1 MILLRICKVALYY
14 LSCPEL
20 IRMIDNVSISP
31 AYVIRPSLVIV
42 GRSVRLREQIDSKKN
57 FFIGKRIFD
66 ICFSALFIIGIL
78 SWLLPLMA
86 ILVKLSS
93 PGPVFFVQKRI
104 GRGGKSFTCYK
115 LRTMVINRQADTQQ
129 ASEND
134 SRITGLGWFLRKSNI
149 DEFPQF
155 FNVLMGDMSLV
166 GPRPHMYSDC
176 AKFASMLPGYKFRN
190 MVKPGVTGL
199 AQVKGYHGPTTT
211 RNSVLMRYH
220 WDNYY
225 IRNIG
230 MVLDLKIIYQTT
242 IQRLEAFLAFFPGRM
257 LKGKKRFDDSLV

>member
-1 MILLRICKVALYY
+1 
-14 LSCPEL
+14 
-20 IRMIDNVSISP
+20 MIDNVSISP
-31 AYVIRPSLVIV
+31 AHVIRPSLAIV
-42 GRSVRLREQIDSKKN
+42 GRSVRLREQVDSKRN
-57 FFIGKRIFD
+57 YFICKRIFD

-78 SWLLPLMA
+78 SWLLPVMA
-86 ILVKLSS
+86 ILIKLSS
-93 PGPVFFVQKRI
+93 QGPVFFVQKRI

-115 LRTMVINRQADTQQ
+115 LRTMVINPQADIQQ

-155 FNVLMGDMSLV
+155 FNVLKGDMSLV

-176 AKFASMLPGYKFRN
+176 AKFASILPGYKFRN
-190 MVKPGVTGL
+190 MVKPGLTGL
-199 AQVKGYHGPTTT
+199 AQVKGFHGPTTT
-211 RNSVLMRYH
+211 LNCVLMRYH

-230 MVLDLKIIYQTT
+230 LLLDLKIIYRTT
-242 IQRLEAFLAFFPGRM
+242 IQRLGAVLALFPGRI
-257 LKGKKRFDDSLV
+257 LHEKNRLDDSLV